1 MMTNAKLE
9 KLQTILE
16 ESKENLNGSPKQN
29 AWVEDI
35 MSGFYKE
42 VERLVN
48 LLEKDK
54 LTDTETNSLITRRF
68 LLKLDKITSDNNE
81 EFLEKHRLIK
91 NSYEDKVE
99 RKKKWGELR
108 KEYKQKL
115 HDAYEEEIQS
125 VAQHTDV
132 RYWIDN
138 WKYL

>member
-1 MMTNAKLE
+1 MTNAKLE

-48 LLEKDK
+48 LLEKEK
-54 LTDTETNSLITRRF
+54 LTQEETNSLITRRF
-68 LLKLDKITSDNNE
+68 LLKLDKITSDNKE

-91 NSYEDKVE
+91 NRYEDRVE
-99 RKKKWGELR
+99 RKKRWGELR
-108 KEYKQKL
+108 KEYRQKL
-115 HDAYEEEIQS
+115 YDAYEEEIQG